1 MPGANFELFI
11 SEEALKQLRAL
22 PKDLRKRIGEKL
34 STLETSFTGDIRK
47 LTGTG
52 NKYRLRVG
60 NQRIL
65 FRLAGSQ
72 IQVYAVKDRKEAYE

>member
-1 MPGANFELFI
+1 LN
-11 SEEALKQLRAL
+11 
-22 PKDLRKRIGEKL
+22 D
-34 STLETSFTGDIRK
+34 LETRFQGDLKK
-47 LTGTG
+47 LVGAE

-60 NQRIL
+60 NHRVL

>member
-22 PKDLRKRIGEKL
+22 PKDLRKRIGERL
-34 STLETSFTGDIRK
+34 SSLETSFTGDIKK
-47 LTGTG
+47 LAGTVD
-52 NKYRLRVG
+52 KYRLRAG
-60 NQRIL
+60 NHRVL
-65 FRLAGSQ
+65 FRLAGRQ